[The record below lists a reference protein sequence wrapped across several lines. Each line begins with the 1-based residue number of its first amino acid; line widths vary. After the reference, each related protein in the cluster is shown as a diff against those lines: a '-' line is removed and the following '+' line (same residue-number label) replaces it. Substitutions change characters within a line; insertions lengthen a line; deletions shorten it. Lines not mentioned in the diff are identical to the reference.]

1 MKQGFHIIEHPSDTG
16 IEAYGN
22 SLKEVFEYAAKGMIS
37 IIVEPSSVDPVE
49 QRFVR
54 LVATD
59 VENLLVK
66 WLSEILYLYD
76 GQNFLMSDVSI
87 EQISLTEIE
96 AVITGEPVNERKH
109 EFKMDVK
116 AITYHQLK
124 VSHEKSNWSVRV
136 FLDI

>member
-1 MKQGFHIIEHPSDTG
+1 MKEGFHIIEHPADIG
-16 IEAYGN
+16 LEAFGH
-22 SLKEVFEYAAKGMIS
+22 SLKDVFEYAANGLIS
-37 IIVEPSSVDPVE
+37 IIVEPSSVDAVE

-54 LVATD
+54 LVASD
-59 VENLLVK
+59 AENLLVK

-87 EQISLTEIE
+87 EQISSTELE

-109 EFKMDVK
+109 EFKLDVK
-116 AITYHQLK
+116 AVTYHQLK
-124 VSHEKSNWSVRV
+124 VANEKGIWSVRV